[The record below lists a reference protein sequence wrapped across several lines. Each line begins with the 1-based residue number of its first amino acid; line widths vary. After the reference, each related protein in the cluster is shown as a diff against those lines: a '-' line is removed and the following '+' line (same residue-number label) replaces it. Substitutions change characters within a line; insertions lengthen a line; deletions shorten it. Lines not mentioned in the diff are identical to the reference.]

1 MQQKEDMTMSATK
14 HTQRRRSQSPGRQL
28 KTAMSREARAAHT
41 QVRTGVSKLEKSI
54 AEIRRRA
61 TRAER
66 RIEADARR
74 QIRELR
80 GDARAQMKALE
91 ARRREAA
98 RVLKK
103 ISVSAGES
111 WRDAKSAA
119 DSILHEA
126 RTTAAA
132 VVDRFRRALT

>member
-1 MQQKEDMTMSATK
+1 MSATK
-14 HTQRRRSQSPGRQL
+14 RTQRRRAQSPGRRL
-28 KTAMSREARAAHT
+28 KTAISREA
-41 QVRTGVSKLEKSI
+41 QVAYTEVQTGVSNLEKSI
-54 AEIRRRA
+54 ADIRLRA
-61 TRAER
+61 ARAER
-66 RIEADARR
+66 RVEADARR

-80 GDARAQMKALE
+80 GEARAQMKVLE

-111 WRDAKSAA
+111 WRDAKRAA

-126 RTTAAA
+126 RTTAAS
-132 VVDRFRRALT
+132 VVDRFRRALKA

>member
-1 MQQKEDMTMSATK
+1 MAAKKA
-14 HTQRRRSQSPGRQL
+14 TQRRKPQSPGRRL
-28 KTAMSREARAAHT
+28 KTAMSREARAAYT
-41 QVRTGVSKLEKSI
+41 EVRTGVSKLEKLI

-61 TRAER
+61 ARTER
-66 RIEADARR
+66 RVETDARR

-80 GDARAQMKALE
+80 GEARAQMKALE
-91 ARRREAA
+91 ARRREAT

-111 WRDAKSAA
+111 WQDAKRAA

-126 RTTAAA
+126 RTTAAS
-132 VVDRFRRALT
+132 VVDRFRRAVKA